1 MYHVGVI
8 GQLTRRQSYNISTA
22 VCGWTLPGLCGYKR
36 HRNCYLLAAGNSHA
50 DARCPN
56 VLSLFRYQPREINR
70 RKCSRRLC
78 LVLWWPWAQTSSHLH
93 FQVPTFCVSIVF
105 FTVSALP
112 CLRLK
117 LWIDFD
123 GIGWMCSWWEAE
135 THRNRTKRLD

>member
-70 RKCSRRLC
+70 RKCVWFCGDHEHKRHHIC
-78 LVLWWPWAQTSSHLH
+78 TSK
-93 FQVPTFCVSIVF
+93 FQRFVFPLFF